1 MFQELFGGDKIN
13 NGLPKVTANSDH
25 RLTEPRDAK
34 DDGQEGV
41 KKVTSMPGGEHEL
54 KNKNG
59 KFDQKAFK
67 VKLNVYRN
75 MQNSFVDALN
85 KLIKSYETVKHLSD
99 SSSDKSHAKLEDLE
113 VVVNIVVPSIWSQ
126 CAFDRPGDKNVW
138 G

>member
-1 MFQELFGGDKIN
+1 MFQEIFGGGKTN
-13 NGLPKVTANSDH
+13 NGQPKVTANSDH
-25 RLTEPRDAK
+25 RLIEPRDAT

-41 KKVTSMPGGEHEL
+41 KKVTSMPGGEYEL
-54 KNKNG
+54 RIKNG

-99 SSSDKSHAKLEDLE
+99 SSSDKSHAELEELE
-113 VVVNIVVPSIWSQ
+113 VVVNIVVPSIRSQ
-126 CAFDRPGDKNVW
+126 CAFDHPGDKNVC

>member
-1 MFQELFGGDKIN
+1 MFQELFGGDKTN
-13 NGLPKVTANSDH
+13 NGPPKVKASSDH
-25 RLTEPRDAK
+25 RLAEPRDAT

-41 KKVTSMPGGEHEL
+41 KKVTSVPEHEL
-54 KNKNG
+54 RTKNG

-99 SSSDKSHAKLEDLE
+99 SSSDKSHGKLEELE
-113 VVVNIVVPSIWSQ
+113 VVVNIVVPSIRSQ
-126 CAFDRPGDKNVW
+126 CSFDRPGDKNVW